1 MSGSHSNPG
10 APARALIDD
19 ALQRLGT
26 ARLSLDL
33 AKDLLDEG
41 GAQIASAGERI
52 ATAAGEL
59 RAMLAGGVQ

>member
-10 APARALIDD
+10 APARTLIDD

-33 AKDLLDEG
+33 AKDLLDKG
-41 GAQIASAGERI
+41 GAEIASAGERI
-52 ATAAGEL
+52 AAAAGEL